1 MLITAKIITTFL
13 TVIMLSSVAR
23 RLGPQ
28 WAGVLAGF
36 PLGSAI
42 TLYFIGYEQ
51 GAEFAA
57 TGSKHTLA
65 GLISCIFMAAM
76 YWHTSQRWPQ
86 PRLIFLPILAAIG
99 TFIGTSLLL
108 QWLPSERWLNLCLVI
123 IAIII
128 SRNGLKHIPASWAE
142 PEEKNLFQRPLIALV
157 FRASMASASVLGIT
171 ALAHFLN
178 PEQAG
183 LLAAF
188 PVSFFP
194 TLIVLQLS
202 YGHGVVA
209 TAVKHYPEGLGA
221 MVIYV
226 LTASYTYTAYGL
238 NMGTLLALGSAIIYL
253 SIYSALSRANA
264 E

>member
-1 MLITAKIITTFL
+1 MLA
-13 TVIMLSSVAR
+13 SVAR

-51 GAEFAA
+51 GADFAA
-57 TGSKHTLA
+57 IGSKHTLA
-65 GLISCIFMAAM
+65 GLISCMFMAAM
-76 YWHTSQRWPQ
+76 YWHTSQKWPK
-86 PRLIFLPILAAIG
+86 PHWILLPITAAIG

-108 QWLPSERWLNLCLVI
+108 QWLPSERWLNLILVI
-123 IAIII
+123 IGIIVA
-128 SRNGLKHIPASWAE
+128 RNGLKHIPASWAV
-142 PEEKNLFQRPLIALV
+142 PEDKNLFQRPIPALI
-157 FRASMASASVLGIT
+157 FRATIASASVLGIT
-171 ALAHFLN
+171 AMAHFLN

-202 YGHGVVA
+202 YGPGVVA

-221 MVIYV
+221 MVVYV
-226 LTASYTYTAYGL
+226 LTASYTYSSFGL
-238 NMGTLLALGSAIIYL
+238 NLGTLMALGSAVTYL
-253 SIYSALSRANA
+253 AVYSWLNRAKSS
-264 E
+264 